1 MNQISSIAVLKFGG
15 TSVASAEMR
24 EYARHHV
31 ALARNAGED
40 VVCVVSAQGRS
51 GAPYATDTLLSL
63 VGGTLGDATTDL
75 AIACGESLSAAIF
88 AHELT
93 QSGIASVALTGAQA
107 GIITDNTF
115 GDAKIL
121 RVDPQAVRDALSGGF
136 VVVVAGF
143 QGVSESGATTTLGRG
158 GSDLSAIALG
168 AALQANRVDVYTDV
182 PGAMTADP
190 RRIETAKT
198 ISNATHE
205 EMSELAE
212 LGAKVMHEKA
222 AKYALQTATRYGI
235 RDIRTGVGTTIDERI
250 ADSAHPVTG
259 VTVAGPITWVRIIR
273 GDLDRPSRR
282 MELELEM
289 FRRLAQDRVS
299 IDQVSVNQSGVSF
312 VVDGER
318 GDEVRK
324 LLGDLNLAVR
334 ARDGCAKLSV
344 VGAGMRGTPGVIHRI
359 VNVLSDENVEIV
371 HLTDSNITISI
382 LVPHEDAARAERAL
396 HDHFHLE
403 SGA

>member
-1 MNQISSIAVLKFGG
+1 MIELADVAVLKFGG
-15 TSVASAEMR
+15 TSVATPEMR
-24 EYARHHV
+24 EHARKHV
-31 ALARNAGED
+31 AQALADGSS
-40 VVCVVSAQGRS
+40 VVCVVSAQGRA
-51 GAPYATDTLLSL
+51 GAPYATDTLLGL
-63 VGGTLGDATTDL
+63 VGGRLGDAATDL
-75 AIACGESLSAAIF
+75 AISCGESLSAAIF
-88 AHELT
+88 AHELCA
-93 QSGIASVALTGAQA
+93 SGIPAVALTGAQA
-107 GIITDNTF
+107 GIITDAVH

-121 RVDPQAVRDALSGGF
+121 RVDPSGVLAVLHQGNVA
-136 VVVVAGF
+136 VVAGF
-143 QGVSESGATTTLGRG
+143 QGVSESGVTTTLGRG
-158 GSDLSAIALG
+158 GTDLSAIALG
-168 AALQANRVDVYTDV
+168 AALNAQRVDVFTDV

-190 RRIETAKT
+190 RRIASAKT
-198 ISNATHE
+198 ITHATHE

-222 AKYALQTATRYGI
+222 AKYAHATSTKYTI
-235 RDIRTGVGTTIDERI
+235 REIRSGEGTIIDERTV
-250 ADSAHPVTG
+250 DRSHPVTG

-273 GDLDRPSRR
+273 GDLEKPSRR

-289 FRRLAQDRVS
+289 FRRLAEDGVS

-318 GDEVRK
+318 GDEVRS

-344 VGAGMRGTPGVIHRI
+344 VGAGMRGTPGVIHRV
-359 VNVLSDENVEIV
+359 VNVLSDANVEIV

-382 LVPHEDAARAERAL
+382 LVKHEDAALAERAL